1 MADLPNL
8 AEPRAP
14 LPVEPAVPPAPAGAG
29 AAAEAS
35 GAADPAATADYV
47 ERINRAIDHVM
58 RHLAD
63 PLPLEEVARAACFSP
78 FHFHRLFKA
87 LVGETVHDFVKRVRL
102 EQALRLLSHRRQMSL
117 TEVALACGFSS
128 SSDFS
133 RSFRARY
140 GVPPRRFDLQGQR
153 GDGRRQ
159 LVEAVWP
166 EGGRQPLQRLPP
178 GRNPDGFV
186 ARVRAVPA
194 RRVAYLR
201 VFRPYEGDGV
211 ARAAQ
216 RLVAWARAR
225 GLAGGQW
232 LGYQW
237 EDPEIVPLAHCRYD
251 VGLEIPHGVPVDG
264 DIGVAVF
271 PPTTLAEVD
280 LAGPAELELRAL
292 DWLFTTWLPA
302 SGYVPDHQPCF
313 EAWAGEPFAHGVEHF
328 ELRVQLPVV
337 AADRAF

>member
-8 AEPRAP
+8 AEPRR
-14 LPVEPAVPPAPAGAG
+14 PAPAEPVGPAGPG
-29 AAAEAS
+29 AAP
-35 GAADPAATADYV
+35 PAAAVAAAVPAGYV

-58 RHLAD
+58 HHLAD
-63 PLPLEEVARAACFSP
+63 PLPLEEVARAASFSP

-102 EQALRLLSHRRQMSL
+102 EQALRLLSHRRRMSL

-159 LVEAVWP
+159 LVQAVWP
-166 EGGRQPLQRLPP
+166 QGDPQPLQRLPP
-178 GRNPDGFV
+178 GHNPDGFV

-211 ARAAQ
+211 ARAA
-216 RLVAWARAR
+216 RSLVAWARER

-251 VGLEIPHGVPVDG
+251 VGLEVPEGVPVDG
-264 DIGVAVF
+264 DVGLAAF

-280 LAGPAELELRAL
+280 IAGSAELELRAL
-292 DWLFTTWLPA
+292 DWLFTAWLPA

-313 EAWAGEPFAHGVEHF
+313 EAWAGEPFAHGFEHF
-328 ELRVQLPVV
+328 ELRLQLPVV